1 MAKSGGSSFSDWP
14 IIFPREDCGYVIEG
28 FPDWLSVNEVKEAYI
43 RVAVAMSKAN
53 KEDLLTTKNHSG
65 YFLRGIIDYSPE
77 GRKANLN
84 LKYAPKTYS
93 YSIAA
98 SKLKHLPSAYKDRQN
113 PSLMAEKLHA
123 EHVIPNN
130 MVFSR
135 LVELAD
141 SGSSEQELAS
151 FLRESCIVVV
161 ITKEEAHLLDSVVG
175 LKKDMPEGWTWG
187 DEPRLRLEA
196 AGIKIES

>member
-1 MAKSGGSSFSDWP
+1 M
-14 IIFPREDCGYVIEG
+14 
-28 FPDWLSVNEVKEAYI
+28 NQMKEAYI
-43 RVAVAMSKAN
+43 RVAIAMCKAG
-53 KEDLLTTKNHSG
+53 KEDLLATKSHSG

-77 GRKANLN
+77 GKKANLN
-84 LKYAPKTYS
+84 LNYAPLTYS

-98 SKLKHLPSAYKDRQN
+98 SELKHLSSAYEDRQN
-113 PSLMAEKLHA
+113 KSLMAEKLHA

-141 SGSSEQELAS
+141 SGSSDEELGS

-161 ITKEEAHLLDSVVG
+161 ITKEEANVLDSVIG
-175 LKKDMPEGWTWG
+175 LRRHMPEGWAWG
-187 DEPRLRLEA
+187 DEPLARLDV
-196 AGIKIES
+196 AGIEIEQGQLV

>member
-1 MAKSGGSSFSDWP
+1 M
-14 IIFPREDCGYVIEG
+14 
-28 FPDWLSVNEVKEAYI
+28 KEAYI
-43 RVAVAMSKAN
+43 RVAVAMSKAD
-53 KEDLLTTKNHSG
+53 KKDLIATKNHSG

-77 GRKANLN
+77 GKKANLN
-84 LKYAPKTYS
+84 LNYAPKTYS

-113 PSLMAEKLHA
+113 KPLMAEKLHA

-135 LVELAD
+135 LVELAN
-141 SGSSEQELAS
+141 SGLSDEELAS

-161 ITKEEAHLLDSVVG
+161 ITKNEANVLDSVIG
-175 LKKDMPEGWTWG
+175 LRKDMPEGWTWG
-187 DEPRLRLEA
+187 EDPLLRLSA
-196 AGIKIES
+196 AGIRLELQSLV